1 VSNYVWRDLGMPR
14 AEDDPV
20 PLTDAYVVMLDPCA
34 HEAVARLIG
43 ATEALLDLVQ
53 SNRLVLGEHVGPQY
67 VAAITCAANE
77 AIRGMREAR

>member
-1 VSNYVWRDLGMPR
+1 VSNYVWRDPGMPR

-20 PLTDAYVVMLDPCA
+20 PLTDAYVVALDPRS

-53 SNRLVLGEHVGPQY
+53 SNRLVLGEHMGLQY
-67 VAAITCAANE
+67 VAAVTRAANE

>member
-1 VSNYVWRDLGMPR
+1 MSNYAWRDPGMPR

-20 PLTDAYVVMLDPCA
+20 PLADTCSVMLDPRA

-67 VAAITCAANE
+67 VAAVTRAANE
-77 AIRGMREAR
+77 AIRGMREVR